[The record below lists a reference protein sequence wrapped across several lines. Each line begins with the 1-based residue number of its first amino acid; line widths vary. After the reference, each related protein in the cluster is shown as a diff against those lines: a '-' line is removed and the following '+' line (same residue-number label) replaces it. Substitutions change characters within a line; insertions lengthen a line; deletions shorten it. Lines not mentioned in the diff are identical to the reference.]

1 MTTSARAGRWRRLGT
16 GAAKVALL
24 TALALDTTGCIE
36 ELLPGEFGNF
46 RYVDIYRGAPPAL
59 GLYPPVSDR
68 DGNAYV
74 LWNGLELEEEH
85 AVSEVRLNVGHA
97 GGGWTGSCYL
107 DPPQPQDP
115 QFPSDHIFHGFVGR
129 AQGRAWFWMDQW
141 LTGAS
146 GRTGGCFGVLRT
158 APSSPTK
165 LHFYAVVPWVRETP
179 TRTTIIGWL
188 WSNIDAV
195 PYQVV
200 IDLNTRKYI
209 ASEEFQPDSA
219 TDIAVLGVGAN
230 PDEEEGVVVVRYTH
244 DTVVRTEARFM
255 DKDGVTFDE
264 VSIGGLDTLPAYGI
278 VGFLQSSDAGLYAG
292 LDVEGQLL
300 VLDHSGGDRQG
311 IGGMTPVG
319 VHKWEGELYLVGE
332 NNGKPKIAHID
343 DDGDIGKVRTWDAS
357 EAAADALDGKI
368 EVIDDRSLP
377 STLTTWKSPRTAIG
391 SHPFLH
397 PHSLDHYADG
407 TTTWLVAGPG
417 WSTAGTPNTAV
428 AYAPV
433 GISYE

>member
-1 MTTSARAGRWRRLGT
+1 MTASARAGRPRRLGA

-24 TALALDTTGCIE
+24 TALALATTGCIE
-36 ELLPGEFGNF
+36 ELLPGEFGTF
-46 RYVDIYRGAPPAL
+46 RYMDNVRGAPPAL

-74 LWNGLELEEEH
+74 LWNGHELDEGV
-85 AVSEVRLNVGHA
+85 AQVRLYVGHA
-97 GGGWTGSCYL
+97 GGGWTASCDL
-107 DPPQPQDP
+107 NPPDPLG
-115 QFPSDHIFHGFVGR
+115 QFSADHIIHGFVGR
-129 AQGRAWFWMDQW
+129 AQGRAWFWVDQW
-141 LTGAS
+141 LMGATGQ
-146 GRTGGCFGVLRT
+146 TGGCFSVLRT
-158 APSSPTK
+158 DPSSAAV
-165 LHFYAVVPWVRETP
+165 LYFYAVVPWVRETP
-179 TRTTIIGWL
+179 TRTTAIGWI
-188 WSNIDAV
+188 WSVTDAV

-209 ASEEFQPDSA
+209 AVEEFQPDSA
-219 TDIAVLGVGAN
+219 SDIAVLGVGAD
-230 PDEEEGVVVVRYTH
+230 PDEEEGVVVVRFTH
-244 DTVVRTEARFM
+244 NTVVRTEARFM

-278 VGFLQSSDAGLYAG
+278 VGHLQSSDAGMYAG

-300 VLDHSGGDRQG
+300 VLDHSGGARKS

-319 VHKWEGELYLVGE
+319 LHKWEGELYLVGE
-332 NNGKPKIAHID
+332 SNGKPKIAHID

-357 EAAADALDGKI
+357 EEAADALDGKI

-397 PHSLDHYADG
+397 RHSLDHYADG

-417 WSTAGTPNTAV
+417 WTTAGSPKTAV